1 MPFPSKMRGRRAA
14 DFLDEVQHPDG
25 IRRAVGI
32 AAMNMSSAAAQ
43 YCLGAEAA
51 AATVDDG
58 ILAVK
63 CENRDIF

>member
-1 MPFPSKMRGRRAA
+1 MRGRRAA

-58 ILAVK
+58 ILA
-63 CENRDIF
+63 C